1 MPQGRGQTP
10 EDMEQLAV
18 FLATRANMT
27 GQCVNVD
34 GSMVSHWAAVSS
46 RHGGELAF
54 SKGQAPGLALGLR
67 NAFAA
72 LPASS
77 TASTRADEIARRRPI
92 PPIPPTLLN
101 LQGISAVSK
110 KLGSVGG
117 VGGAN
122 AAFAVGAPAG
132 TALYAGYG
140 FAAIAL
146 TSTLIPLVTLLLVA
160 PLRSIAP
167 PPHAQTRAAFTRIVG
182 IVWVPGLGLAL
193 SGVGFGA
200 ITPFIVLLFAQHG
213 WGQAWFAFT
222 ALSIAFMAG
231 RLIFGHLPDKIGG
244 ARVALVCV
252 LIEAVGQALIWL
264 APSSALALVGV
275 MLTGLGY
282 SLVYPGFGV
291 EAVRHAPPQSRG
303 LAMGAYTAF
312 LDLSLGLAS
321 PCAGFGCERS
331 RPGRGVPRQHA
342 GRAVRRGYRSAAP
355 ELRRRSKWH
364 AGVKIMSNYIDGKS
378 K

>member
-200 ITPFIVLLFAQHG
+200 ITTFIVLLFAQHG

-275 MLTGLGY
+275 MLTVSATRSYTPVLAWKRSVTRHRRAAASPWEPTPPFSICRWDSPALALGLVASGADLGAVY
-282 SLVYPGFGV
+282 LVSTLV
-291 EAVRHAPPQSRG
+291 VLCAAVIAVRLLNCAVAPNGTQESR
-303 LAMGAYTAF
+303 L
-312 LDLSLGLAS
+312 
-321 PCAGFGCERS
+321 
-331 RPGRGVPRQHA
+331 
-342 GRAVRRGYRSAAP
+342 
-355 ELRRRSKWH
+355 
-364 AGVKIMSNYIDGKS
+364 
-378 K
+378 